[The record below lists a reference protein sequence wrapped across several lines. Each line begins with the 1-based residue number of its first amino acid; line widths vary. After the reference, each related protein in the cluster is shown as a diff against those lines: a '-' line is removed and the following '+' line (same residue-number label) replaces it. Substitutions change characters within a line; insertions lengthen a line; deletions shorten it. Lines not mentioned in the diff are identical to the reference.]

1 MNKNLPL
8 NSKQIANMRNE
19 FCKIDKDGDGQVSTK
34 ELEEVLRS
42 MRHKLKASEGDIK
55 RALREIDRDGD
66 GVIDV
71 HEYFLS
77 RRGKTTKDLVHR
89 ALVQRLLIRKEFEK
103 FDKDSSGFISK
114 EELMQVLEARGIKQ
128 VTLAQVTELLKEI
141 DVDGSGEIDYEE
153 FVLLMTK

>member
-103 FDKDSSGFISK
+103 FDKDNSGFISK

-141 DVDGSGEIDYEE
+141 DIDGSGEIDYEE